1 MCKVWTYL
9 KGKSQMTSLLSTKNG
24 SSSLARMS
32 LDRAR
37 GPAVPRGSFSWEKV
51 MEIPSLGRKTF
62 SMLPTMI
69 IMSYGN
75 EDTHLAASTCISC
88 SSWSAW

>member
-1 MCKVWTYL
+1 M
-9 KGKSQMTSLLSTKNG
+9 KGKSQMTSLLSTKKG
-24 SSSLARMS
+24 SSSLAKMS
-32 LDRAR
+32 LDRAK

-51 MEIPSLGRKTF
+51 MEIPSLGKKTF
-62 SMLPTMI
+62 SMLQT
-69 IMSYGN
+69 IMSYGY